1 MIDGNS
7 NYEITPSATLPYGRI
22 FYLLNLYSVNNASNY
37 ITIKNYNNEFIFE
50 INPNVYY
57 INNTINFQ
65 VELQNNGN
73 LALQDV
79 SSKNFDINFI

>member
-1 MIDGNS
+1 M
-7 NYEITPSATLPYGRI
+7 
-22 FYLLNLYSVNNASNY
+22 YSVNNAVNY
-37 ITIKNYNNEFIFE
+37 ITIKNYMNEFIFE
-50 INPNVYY
+50 IDPNVYY